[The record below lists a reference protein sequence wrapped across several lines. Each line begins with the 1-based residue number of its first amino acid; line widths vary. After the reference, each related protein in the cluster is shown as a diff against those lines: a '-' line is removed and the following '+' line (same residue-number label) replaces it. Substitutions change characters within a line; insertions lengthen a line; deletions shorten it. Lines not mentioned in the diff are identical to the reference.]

1 MKPRPNI
8 KKIFIPETKISDSQ
22 VTISRTD
29 WPKSG
34 WIIRKKTINDK
45 IKNEAKCEKFK
56 FLNLFEL
63 IILAITKIKKGF
75 INSIG
80 WKLKKYKFN
89 HLFAPF
95 TSTPIN
101 GTIAN
106 KIKEIKKPGS
116 IVLFMNSL
124 FNDEIKIIRQ
134 KDISVYRRCFWKN
147 E

>member
-1 MKPRPNI
+1 M
-8 KKIFIPETKISDSQ
+8 FIPETKISDSQ

-34 WIIRKKTINDK
+34 WIIKKKTINDI
-45 IKNEAKCEKFK
+45 IKNETKYEKFK

-63 IILAITKIKKGF
+63 IILAIIKIKKGF

-80 WKLKKYKFN
+80 WKLKKYKSN

-95 TSTPIN
+95 TSIPTN

-116 IVLFMNSL
+116 MVLFMNSL

-134 KDISVYRRCFWKN
+134 KDVSVYKRCFWKN

>member
-1 MKPRPNI
+1 M
-8 KKIFIPETKISDSQ
+8 FIPETKISDSQ

-45 IKNEAKCEKFK
+45 IKNETKCEKFK
-56 FLNLFEL
+56 FLNLFKL
-63 IILAITKIKKGF
+63 IILAIIKIKKGF

-95 TSTPIN
+95 TSIPTN

-106 KIKEIKKPGS
+106 KI
-116 IVLFMNSL
+116 NT
-124 FNDEIKIIRQ
+124 
-134 KDISVYRRCFWKN
+134 
-147 E
+147 

>member
-1 MKPRPNI
+1 M
-8 KKIFIPETKISDSQ
+8 FIPETKISDSQ

-45 IKNEAKCEKFK
+45 IKNETKCEKFK

-63 IILAITKIKKGF
+63 IILAIIKIKKGF

-95 TSTPIN
+95 TSIPTN

-106 KIKEIKKPGS
+106 KIKKIKKPGS
-116 IVLFMNSL
+116 IVLFIKLL
-124 FNDEIKIIRQ
+124 FIDEIKIIKQ
-134 KDISVYRRCFWKN
+134 KDTIVYNRCLWKN

>member
-1 MKPRPNI
+1 M
-8 KKIFIPETKISDSQ
+8 FIPETKISDSQ

-34 WIIRKKTINDK
+34 WIIRKKIINDK
-45 IKNEAKCEKFK
+45 IKNETRYEKFK
-56 FLNLFEL
+56 FLNLFKL
-63 IILAITKIKKGF
+63 IIWAIIKIKKGF

-95 TSTPIN
+95 TSIPTN

-106 KIKEIKKPGS
+106 KIKKVKKPGS
-116 IVLFMNSL
+116 MVLFIKLL
-124 FNDEIKIIRQ
+124 FIDEIKIIKQ
-134 KDISVYRRCFWKN
+134 KDTIVYNRCLWKN

>member
-1 MKPRPNI
+1 M
-8 KKIFIPETKISDSQ
+8 FIPETKISDSQ

-34 WIIRKKTINDK
+34 WIIRKKTINDI
-45 IKNEAKCEKFK
+45 IKNETNYEKFK

-63 IILAITKIKKGF
+63 IILAIIKIKKGL

-95 TSTPIN
+95 TSIPTN

-116 IVLFMNSL
+116 IMLFMNSL

-134 KDISVYRRCFWKN
+134 KDVSVYRRCFWKN

>member
-1 MKPRPNI
+1 M
-8 KKIFIPETKISDSQ
+8 FIPETKISDSQ

-45 IKNEAKCEKFK
+45 IKNETKCEKFK

-63 IILAITKIKKGF
+63 IILAIIKIKKGF

-95 TSTPIN
+95 TSIPTN

-106 KIKEIKKPGS
+106 KIKKVKKPGS
-116 IVLFMNSL
+116 MVLFIKLL
-124 FNDEIKIIRQ
+124 FIDEIKIIKQ
-134 KDISVYRRCFWKN
+134 KDTIVYNRCLWKN

>member
-1 MKPRPNI
+1 M
-8 KKIFIPETKISDSQ
+8 SS
-22 VTISRTD
+22 TD

-45 IKNEAKCEKFK
+45 IKNETKCEKFK

-63 IILAITKIKKGF
+63 IILAIIKIKKGF

-95 TSTPIN
+95 ASIPTN

-116 IVLFMNSL
+116 IVLFIKLL
-124 FNDEIKIIRQ
+124 FIDEIKIIRP
-134 KDISVYRRCFWKN
+134 KDTIVNNKCFWKN
-147 E
+147 DK

>member
-1 MKPRPNI
+1 M
-8 KKIFIPETKISDSQ
+8 FIPETKISDSQ

-45 IKNEAKCEKFK
+45 IKNETKCEKFK

-63 IILAITKIKKGF
+63 IILAIIKIKKGF

-95 TSTPIN
+95 TSIPTN

-106 KIKEIKKPGS
+106 KIKKIKKPGS
-116 IVLFMNSL
+116 MVLFIKLL
-124 FNDEIKIIRQ
+124 FIDEIKIIKQ
-134 KDISVYRRCFWKN
+134 KDTIVYNRCLWKN

>member
-1 MKPRPNI
+1 M
-8 KKIFIPETKISDSQ
+8 FIPETKISDSQ

-45 IKNEAKCEKFK
+45 IKNETKCEKFK

-63 IILAITKIKKGF
+63 IILAIIKIKKGF

-95 TSTPIN
+95 TSIPTN

-106 KIKEIKKPGS
+106 KIKKVKKPGS
-116 IVLFMNSL
+116 IVLFIKLL
-124 FNDEIKIIRQ
+124 FIDEIKIIKQ
-134 KDISVYRRCFWKN
+134 KDTIVYNRCLWKN

>member
-1 MKPRPNI
+1 M
-8 KKIFIPETKISDSQ
+8 FIPETKISDSQ
-22 VTISRTD
+22 VIISRTD

-45 IKNEAKCEKFK
+45 IKNETKCEKFK

-63 IILAITKIKKGF
+63 IILAIIKIKKGF

-95 TSTPIN
+95 TSIPTY

-106 KIKEIKKPGS
+106 KIKKVKKPGS
-116 IVLFMNSL
+116 IVLFIKLL
-124 FNDEIKIIRQ
+124 FIDEIKIIKQ
-134 KDISVYRRCFWKN
+134 KDTIVYNRCLWKN